1 MRDFRRFQAFCYGNR
16 NEYKFLAFKGAFD
29 RIESYQDYNRNGHY
43 MQLFYAIYDFFSA
56 NPTLISEAGYPAFEV
71 ANNPAFFDTWC
82 DFINDDDNDNDG
94 FTTDSLRKNLSPAC
108 GGHRHGGGGWSP
120 IAKILFPVVAVYM
133 TA

>member
-1 MRDFRRFQAFCYGNR
+1 MRDFRQFQAFCYANR
-16 NEYKFLAFKGAFD
+16 NEYRFLAFKGAFD

-43 MQLFYAIYDFFSA
+43 MQLFYAIYDFFSV
-56 NPTLISEAGYPAFEV
+56 NPRFISDAGFPAFEV
-71 ANNPAFFDTWC
+71 TDNPNFFNAWC
-82 DFINDDDNDNDG
+82 DFINDDNNDDDG

-133 TA
+133 NI